1 MLLPLLSDMYTDRW
15 FNLRPSVIVVSQE
28 QLDKYK
34 QEEVD
39 NTIKALTVQRDE
51 LDKKI
56 EELKKKKRLTPTPLK
71 KKFAAKQIS

>member
-56 EELKKKKRLTPTPLK
+56 EELKKKEKANADAP
-71 KKFAAKQIS
+71 

>member
-1 MLLPLLSDMYTDRW
+1 MLLPLLFDMYTDRW
-15 FNLRPSVIVVSQE
+15 FNLRSSVIVVSQE

-51 LDKKI
+51 LDK
-56 EELKKKKRLTPTPLK
+56 
-71 KKFAAKQIS
+71 

>member
-1 MLLPLLSDMYTDRW
+1 MLLPLLFDMYTDRW
-15 FNLRPSVIVVSQE
+15 FNLRSSVIVVSQE

-56 EELKKKKRLTPTPLK
+56 EELKKKRKG
-71 KKFAAKQIS
+71 

>member
-1 MLLPLLSDMYTDRW
+1 MLLPLLFDMYTDRW
-15 FNLRPSVIVVSQE
+15 FNLKPSVIVVSQE

-56 EELKKKKRLTPTPLK
+56 EELKKANADAP
-71 KKFAAKQIS
+71 

>member
-1 MLLPLLSDMYTDRW
+1 MYTDRW
-15 FNLRPSVIVVSQE
+15 FNLKPSVIVVSQE

-71 KKFAAKQIS
+71 KKVCH

>member
-1 MLLPLLSDMYTDRW
+1 MLLPLLFDMYTDRW
-15 FNLRPSVIVVSQE
+15 FNLKPSVIVVSQE

-56 EELKKKKRLTPTPLK
+56 EELKKKEKANADAP
-71 KKFAAKQIS
+71 

>member
-1 MLLPLLSDMYTDRW
+1 MLLPLLFDMYTDPW
-15 FNLRPSVIVVSQE
+15 FNLRSSVIVVSQE

-56 EELKKKKRLTPTPLK
+56 EELKKANADAP
-71 KKFAAKQIS
+71 

>member
-1 MLLPLLSDMYTDRW
+1 MLLPLLFDMYTDRW
-15 FNLRPSVIVVSQE
+15 FNLRSSVIVVSQE

-56 EELKKKKRLTPTPLK
+56 EELKKKEKAN
-71 KKFAAKQIS
+71 AAAP

>member
-1 MLLPLLSDMYTDRW
+1 MLLPLLFDMYTDRW
-15 FNLRPSVIVVSQE
+15 FNLKPSVIVVSQE

-56 EELKKKKRLTPTPLK
+56 EELKKKEKANPDAP
-71 KKFAAKQIS
+71 

>member
-1 MLLPLLSDMYTDRW
+1 MLLPLLFDMYTDRW
-15 FNLRPSVIVVSQE
+15 FNLRSSVIVVSQE

-56 EELKKKKRLTPTPLK
+56 EELKKKEKANADAP
-71 KKFAAKQIS
+71 

>member
-1 MLLPLLSDMYTDRW
+1 MLLPLLFDMYTDRW
-15 FNLRPSVIVVSQE
+15 FNLRSSVIVVSQE

-56 EELKKKKRLTPTPLK
+56 E
-71 KKFAAKQIS
+71 

>member
-1 MLLPLLSDMYTDRW
+1 MLLPLLFDMYTDRW
-15 FNLRPSVIVVSQE
+15 FNLKPSVIIVSQE

-56 EELKKKKRLTPTPLK
+56 EELKKKEKANADAP
-71 KKFAAKQIS
+71 

>member
-1 MLLPLLSDMYTDRW
+1 MLLPLLFDMYTDRW
-15 FNLRPSVIVVSQE
+15 FNLRSSVIVVSQE

-51 LDKKI
+51 LDNKI
-56 EELKKKKRLTPTPLK
+56 EELKKKEKANADAP
-71 KKFAAKQIS
+71 